1 MAASAKGRI
10 MNNQRQSIPL
20 TPVAVQDQA
29 IGLLERAKSMLVA
42 ISSVANEDHDAVG
55 RCLNVA
61 SDVLS
66 KALGMLAAGLDFK
79 RCNELSGI
87 IFDVEAL
94 LLGVIALE
102 PGTTFAEVAHEAN
115 IALEMVQRVIDHPDS
130 FWSACAVSMGSQT
143 PDAARSGVSS
153 APTLTW
159 DTELPEGG
167 DVALDFMRVCTW
179 EIDTLTGGLV
189 DVSERMRC
197 ATEMTPEFPNLVRSF
212 AVRVAQLD
220 SLLMSYLTNDS
231 ITLNEARQVLY
242 GRCAPAGSEVA
253 V

>member
-1 MAASAKGRI
+1 MK
-10 MNNQRQSIPL
+10 NQRQSIPL
-20 TPVAVQDQA
+20 TPVAVQEQA

-42 ISSVANEDHDAVG
+42 ISGVANEDHDTVA

-61 SDVLS
+61 SEVLS
-66 KALGMLAAGLDFK
+66 KALSLLAEGLDNSD
-79 RCNELSGI
+79 RCNELSGL

-102 PGTTFAEVAHEAN
+102 RGTTFAEVAQEAN
-115 IALEMVQRVIDHPDS
+115 IALEMVQRVIDQPNA
-130 FWSACAVSMGSQT
+130 FWLGSEAEERC
-143 PDAARSGVSS
+143 PPAAALSGVST
-153 APTLTW
+153 APALTW
-159 DTELPEGG
+159 ETALPEGG
-167 DVALDFMRVCTW
+167 EVALDFMRICTW

-197 ATEMTPEFPNLVRSF
+197 ATEMTHEFPNLVRSF

-231 ITLNEARQVLY
+231 VTLNEARQVLY
-242 GRCAPAGSEVA
+242 GRCAPAASEVA

>member
-10 MNNQRQSIPL
+10 MKNQRQSIPL
-20 TPVAVQDQA
+20 TPVAVQEQA

-42 ISSVANEDHDAVG
+42 ISGVANEDHDTVG

-61 SDVLS
+61 SDVLA
-66 KALGMLAAGLDFK
+66 KALSLLAAGLDFK

-102 PGTTFAEVAHEAN
+102 PGTTFAEVAQEAN
-115 IALEMVQRVIDHPDS
+115 IALEMVQRVIDQPS
-130 FWSACAVSMGSQT
+130 AFWRGSEGEAGRTT
-143 PDAARSGVSS
+143 PDAALSGVSN
-153 APTLTW
+153 ARALTW
-159 DTELPEGG
+159 ETALPEGG

-231 ITLNEARQVLY
+231 VTLNEARQVLY

-253 V
+253 A